1 MLVVL
6 SPAKTLDMSAC
17 AVAAGIKASTPGMLT
32 AAHQLLP
39 VLQSKSQAELRSLFG
54 VSDAIAK
61 LNHQRFRDFHSLPTK
76 PAMFAFDGPAYKGLS
91 ATTLSESQRDY
102 CQQHLCVLKS
112 TSPAPHPTQSWC
124 TIADGSPRREAW
136 LGFQVRGRQEHE
148 KVSGLLLAVRHWVW

>member
-39 VLQSKSQAELRSLFG
+39 VLQSKTSTELKSLFG

-61 LNHQRFRDFHSLPTK
+61 LNHERFRDFHSLPTK
-76 PAMFAFDGPAYKGLS
+76 PAVFAFDGPAYKGLS
-91 ATTLSESQRDY
+91 ATTLSAPQRDY
-102 CQQHLCVLKS
+102 CQQHLCVLNFY
-112 TSPAPHPTQSWC
+112 PPPRPRRQGER
-124 TIADGSPRREAW
+124 DGSPRRHRPSQRSRRW
-136 LGFQVRGRQEHE
+136 P
-148 KVSGLLLAVRHWVW
+148 